1 MRPTVYGR
9 QPAQEKLRR
18 AGLSTYDIAR
28 LYPVKRLHVYQSVSG
43 MVRPSE
49 QLREILVEVLKEPV
63 EELFTEEALKPV
75 GTPVGNYSNLL

>member
-9 QPAQEKLRR
+9 QPAQRLLTE

-28 LYPVKRLHVYQSVSG
+28 QTGLKRLHVYHSVSG

-49 QLREILVEVLKEPV
+49 ELRAALVDILQVPV
-63 EELFTEEALKPV
+63 EDLFTEEARKPV
-75 GTPVGNYSNLL
+75 GTPVGHYSNLL